1 MANGANLY
9 SGGVYGHKPWD
20 KDRAGVITPEEAAF
34 PPQSYIGPF
43 ASNQERLLSQSLAA
57 LTMSAAEI
65 QQYVRPPLPQIK
77 LFPPRYGFTEN
88 EIGIEDI
95 IDLPRTAPTAQRV
108 ESDFSNTPNTTQS
121 TSRNTLGGS
130 V

>member
-1 MANGANLY
+1 MAGLY
-9 SGGVYGHKPWD
+9 SDGVYGHKPWA

-34 PPQSYIGPF
+34 PPQAYIGPF

-57 LTMSAAEI
+57 FTMSAAEI
-65 QQYVRPPLPQIK
+65 QEYVRPPLPQIK
-77 LFPPRYGFTEN
+77 LFPARYGFTEN

-108 ESDFSNTPNTTQS
+108 ESDFSNTPNSTQS
-121 TSRNTLGGS
+121 SSRNTLGGA